1 MKIIFVSEFAESASN
16 STGLFVG
23 QICKIAE
30 GAGYCVHV
38 VSCDVNDSS
47 VSGGKSTVRLPLE
60 RLLKKL
66 RPLYWFLLSVRLAL
80 QAYGVSSKGDVII
93 VASNPLFLPLIIF
106 CLGFIFRRR
115 TKALLLFDIFPLNAI
130 ATEKL
135 KSEAWVTAALVWVF
149 DRAYSAFDAIIVNGR
164 DCLDVINRWKSS
176 AECRLIYVPH
186 FLSEEHFP
194 PRGTDANDLATK
206 DQLIVQYLGNAGPMQ
221 GLHKYA
227 PLMIGLLSEIDTLHL
242 AMFGSAACYFEAD
255 MSTESAARKLK
266 VSPEVTFE
274 DRHLALVGA
283 EYGLVTLAPGMRG
296 LAVPSK
302 AWFALAAGQGLIV
315 FGDAGSEL
323 DLVLSENPRLGVF
336 VASDQLDEAI
346 ARIKNFIARDRR
358 SWEARKKL
366 GATFLQGCQ
375 QDALKS
381 YTALFND
388 LASVRLSE
396 DGR

>member
-23 QICKIAE
+23 QICQIAE
-30 GAGYCVHV
+30 GAGHCVHV
-38 VSCDVNDSS
+38 VSCDVDDST
-47 VSGGKSTVRLPLE
+47 VSGGKSAVRLHLE
-60 RLLKKL
+60 GLLKKL
-66 RPLYWFLLSVRLAL
+66 RPLYWFLLSVRLA
-80 QAYGVSSKGDVII
+80 QRAYGVSSKGDVIV
-93 VASNPLFLPLIIF
+93 VASNPLFLPLIIY
-106 CLGFIFRRR
+106 CLGCIFRRR

-135 KSEAWVTAALVWVF
+135 KSEGWFTATLVWVF
-149 DRAYSAFDAIIVNGR
+149 GRAYSAFDAIIVNGR
-164 DCLDVINRWKSS
+164 DCLDVINRWKSR

-186 FLSEEHFP
+186 FLSEEQFL
-194 PRGTDANDLATK
+194 PRGTDENDLAK
-206 DQLIVQYLGNAGPMQ
+206 KNQLIVQYLGNAGPMQ
-221 GLHKYA
+221 GLHRYA
-227 PLMIGLLSEIDTLHL
+227 PLMISLLSEIDSLQLT
-242 AMFGSAACYFEAD
+242 MFGDAARYLEAD
-255 MSTESAARKLK
+255 MSTESAAHRLK

-274 DRHLALVGA
+274 DRHLALVEA

-302 AWFALAAGQGLIV
+302 AWFSLAAGQGLIV

-336 VASDQLDEAI
+336 VASDQLDEAV
-346 ARIKNFIARDRR
+346 AKIKNFIARDRR
-358 SWEARKKL
+358 SWGGRKKL
-366 GATFLQGCQ
+366 GATFLQRCQ

-388 LASVRLSE
+388 LASVRLSK
-396 DGR
+396 DSR